1 MDSLRPLSP
10 ALRATLRVFALL
22 ALGAGVLLF
31 VLATETEDSFSWTIE
46 PPLTAAFLGA
56 AYWAALVLIGWTAV
70 QGDWARARP
79 ALVPVVLIAVL
90 LLVTTLVHL
99 DKFDLDSL
107 FGWFWLVVYSVVP
120 PLLVGLVVV
129 NLRAPGSAGRAMPD
143 LPAGLRVLLAVQA
156 VVMLAAGVV
165 LFVAPSSAD
174 SFWPWPLTPLT
185 ARAVGAF
192 VIGFGAAAAYAAYE
206 ADSARLR
213 GSAWAYLALGLL
225 ELAALALHSEDLAG
239 PAGSEPVYVVFVASV
254 VVAGAYGLAAS
265 SARSRS

>member
-1 MDSLRPLSP
+1 MDSARQLSP
-10 ALRATLRVFALL
+10 TLRTTLWVFALL

-31 VLATETEDSFSWTIE
+31 VLATETEDLFSWTIE

-56 AYWAALVLIGWTAV
+56 AYWAALVLIAWTAG
-70 QGDWARARP
+70 QREWANARA

-90 LLVTTLVHL
+90 LLVATLMHL

-107 FGWFWLVVYSVVP
+107 FGWFWLTVYSMVP
-120 PLLVGLVVV
+120 PLLVWLIVV
-129 NLRAPGSAGRAMPD
+129 NLRAPGSPGRAVPD
-143 LPAGLRVLLAVQA
+143 LPAGLRALLAVQA
-156 VVMLAAGVV
+156 AVMLTAGVA
-165 LFVAPSSAD
+165 LFAAPSSAD

-192 VIGFGAAAAYAAYE
+192 VIGFGAAAAHAAYE

-213 GSAWAYLALGLL
+213 GSAWAYLTLGLL
-225 ELAALALHSEDLAG
+225 ELSALALHSEDLAG
-239 PAGSEPVYVVFVASV
+239 PEGSEAAYVVFVAGV
-254 VVAGAYGLAAS
+254 AAAGAYGLAAS